1 MNDKKP
7 DTKFV
12 GKVHKIL
19 LDDSVRTGI
28 RTSAIAQDNK
38 RMRIRVLPLQVLFP
52 YSCDVVADKSG
63 CVVTDSQ
70 CHIADIPCDIVD
82 AMRDNLAIRERGE
95 VVVKRL
101 ERSVGQRLSF
111 TLEVPK
117 HLLLLGINADDEKS
131 YTRSLLANGGDL
143 LELLVPVFHIL
154 HGEVLIEGAFP
165 KAKRIK
171 DLSDKVAGDVIS
183 YCGKFI
189 HNLRDTQGYPYHVLI
204 LRQASR
210 MRFYDLHDSL
220 RPLGMLGK
228 YTLPS
233 GARPADTAVSRTF
246 SGEEFLPS
254 VLKSM
259 CTCSHNFT
267 NFAVAEPLSLEVGGL
282 CGQEPS
288 SVSFVQRGHI
298 RQIAWRKDFWRSFR
312 YHFKSIAITL
322 KFTKISPVFLY
333 YIIDSQW
340 FNLNYCRCFGGCYQG
355 GFSTILNSVSW
366 PQMAA

>member
-19 LDDSVRTGI
+19 CDDSVRTGI
-28 RTSAIAQDNK
+28 RSSAIAQDNK

-52 YSCDVVADKSG
+52 YPCDVVADKSG

-82 AMRDNLAIRERGE
+82 AVRDNLTIRERGE
-95 VVVKRL
+95 VVVKGL
-101 ERSVGQRLSF
+101 ERSVGQCLSF

-117 HLLLLGINADDEKS
+117 HLLLLGINADDGKS

-165 KAKRIK
+165 KTKRIK
-171 DLSDKVAGDVIS
+171 ELSDKVAGDVIS
-183 YCGKFI
+183 CCGKFI
-189 HNLRDTQGYPYHVLI
+189 HNLRDAQGYPYHVLI

-228 YTLPS
+228 CTLPS
-233 GARPADTAVSRTF
+233 GTRPADTAVSRTF

-259 CTCSHNFT
+259 CACSHNFT

-298 RQIAWRKDFWRSFR
+298 RKIAWRKDFWRSFR

-333 YIIDSQW
+333 YTIDSQW
-340 FNLNYCRCFGGCYQG
+340 FNSNYCHFFGGCYQG
-355 GFSTILNSVSW
+355 GFSTVLNSISW